1 MEVLINGH
9 NYIMIN
15 HDRWVLYQCG
25 STADHKPDTNDTAR
39 GMIQRKRVVEH
50 CKYIVTDH
58 NDSWWRWRWYG
69 DYLEAAELMYTK
81 PKQKKYDQTLL
92 FCWWWVSTVCFPR
105 KMTHN
110 QLCKFQL
117 VLMQISNFEKKSVQP
132 NWTCVQLGILC
143 GFVISHFDFLQ
154 YMSTFTLNLI
164 PLNFLSAIQ
173 HKSPSNWVALWRSC
187 VEKCFT
193 QKMSQQFLSLSL
205 LPRQ

>member
-1 MEVLINGH
+1 MEVLINGQH
-9 NYIMIN
+9 NIMIN

-58 NDSWWRWRWYG
+58 NDSWWQWRWYG

-117 VLMQISNFEKKSVQP
+117 VLMQISNFEKKVCSPTGHVY
-132 NWTCVQLGILC
+132 NWEFCAVLSFHTLISCNICRRSPWTLFPWTFYRPFNTKAPVIGWLC
-143 GFVISHFDFLQ
+143 EE
-154 YMSTFTLNLI
+154 
-164 PLNFLSAIQ
+164 A
-173 HKSPSNWVALWRSC
+173 A
-187 VEKCFT
+187 
-193 QKMSQQFLSLSL
+193 
-205 LPRQ
+205 